1 MTSLTGLGSWQ
12 RQIYQIGLVQ
22 RMDRWLHAMP
32 HPALAVEIAPDHV
45 AAARCGS
52 APGRV
57 DSAAIEPL
65 PPGAVTPSPLET
77 NLSDPEAVRAALR
90 RVFGR
95 VPLHGAPVALLVP
108 DPVVRVFILPF
119 ETLPRRREEAEEL
132 LRWRLKK
139 SVPFDMDETVVS
151 WTRQGGRAGGLE
163 VVTAVARRRII
174 REYEELIE
182 SFGGHAGV
190 VLSSTLASLPLLE
203 PGGATVLVRLC
214 GKILTTVIARAENL
228 CVYRSTEMPAEA
240 GLMNPQAVLDEVF
253 PAVAYYQDTWGEPLD
268 RVRVA
273 GFGAREHEFLNA
285 LSAEL
290 KLRTATVAE
299 AHGARALDR
308 SAADLIP
315 HGLDALAGW
324 VVSGGS

>member
-1 MTSLTGLGSWQ
+1 
-12 RQIYQIGLVQ
+12 
-22 RMDRWLHAMP
+22 
-32 HPALAVEIAPDHV
+32 
-45 AAARCGS
+45 
-52 APGRV
+52 
-57 DSAAIEPL
+57 
-65 PPGAVTPSPLET
+65 
-77 NLSDPEAVRAALR
+77 
-90 RVFGR
+90 
-95 VPLHGAPVALLVP
+95 
-108 DPVVRVFILPF
+108 
-119 ETLPRRREEAEEL
+119 
-132 LRWRLKK
+132 
-139 SVPFDMDETVVS
+139 MDETVVS